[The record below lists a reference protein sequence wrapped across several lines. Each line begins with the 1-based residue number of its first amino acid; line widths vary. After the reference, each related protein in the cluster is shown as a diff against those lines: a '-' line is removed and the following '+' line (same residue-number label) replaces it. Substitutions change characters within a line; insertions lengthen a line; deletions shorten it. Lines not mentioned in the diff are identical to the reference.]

1 MRAEKFKRVLAKVI
15 FHASILFRG
24 LCKAVYGAAITG
36 LVVFSVYGF
45 VAVSG
50 EAGWTAVCN
59 FIASCATL
67 IVALANMYWVGRNKK
82 GVKHG

>member
-1 MRAEKFKRVLAKVI
+1 MRAEKFKIILAKVI

-36 LVVFSVYGF
+36 LIVFSVYGF
-45 VAVSG
+45 VAVSS
-50 EAGWTAVCN
+50 ETGWTAVCD

-67 IVALANMYWVGRNKK
+67 VVALGNVYLMGSRKRGA
-82 GVKHG
+82 KHG